1 MNKPLTENKISAIIL
16 VLVLMVALV
25 IAACNNGI
33 TSEDNVP
40 QDNETTTASVAETS
54 PAEATSA
61 TDSESAETT
70 TADTTIAP
78 SPTPELTLLDP
89 VETNPAN
96 TSYQPAFAGQTRAP
110 GTVTKTDYDVTILS
124 EALQNPWAVTA
135 LPDGRLIITEKA
147 GSVRIRSADSQAS
160 EQSNNQSGDL
170 LSGQLSEPI
179 GGFPAVDDRGQGG
192 LLDVAPAPDFLT
204 SRMLYF
210 TLAEATGQDS
220 LTAVG
225 RGRLA
230 ADESS
235 IEGFE
240 IIWRAIPY
248 FDNSMHFGSRL
259 AFDQDGNIFVTTG
272 ERSDLR
278 TRPNAQ
284 LLESGHGKVV
294 KITPDGKPAPGNPF
308 AGVDGV
314 LPEIYTYGHRNVQGL
329 AIEPGNGGIWIS
341 EMGPRGGD
349 ELNLIEAG
357 GNYGW
362 PVISYG
368 IEYSGDPIPGG
379 LTAQDGMEQPVY
391 YWDPSLAP
399 SGMTF
404 YTSTRIPEWQGNLF
418 VGGLVSKHIARIVLE
433 DGKVIAEERLLTG
446 EDQRF
451 RDVGEGPDGAL
462 YTVTD
467 GGRLYRIG

>member
-1 MNKPLTENKISAIIL
+1 
-16 VLVLMVALV
+16 
-25 IAACNNGI
+25 
-33 TSEDNVP
+33 
-40 QDNETTTASVAETS
+40 
-54 PAEATSA
+54 
-61 TDSESAETT
+61 
-70 TADTTIAP
+70 
-78 SPTPELTLLDP
+78 
-89 VETNPAN
+89 
-96 TSYQPAFAGQTRAP
+96 
-110 GTVTKTDYDVTILS
+110 
-124 EALQNPWAVTA
+124 
-135 LPDGRLIITEKA
+135 
-147 GSVRIRSADSQAS
+147 
-160 EQSNNQSGDL
+160 
-170 LSGQLSEPI
+170 
-179 GGFPAVDDRGQGG
+179 
-192 LLDVAPAPDFLT
+192 
-204 SRMLYF
+204 MLYF
-210 TLAEATGQDS
+210 TLAEATGQGS

-240 IIWRAIPY
+240 IIWRAVPY

-259 AFDQDGNIFVTTG
+259 VFDQDGNIFVTTG

-284 LLESGHGKVV
+284 LLDTGHGKVV
-294 KITPDGKPAPGNPF
+294 KITPVGKPAPGNPF
-308 AGVDGV
+308 AGQDGV

-329 AIEPGNGGIWIS
+329 AIEPATGNIWIS

-404 YTSTRIPEWQGNLF
+404 YTSDRIPEWQGNLF

-433 DGKVIAEERLLTG
+433 DGRVIAEERLLTG

-462 YTVTD
+462 YAVTD